1 MSVWLIPTQLCARD
15 KLLGEVNDMRFLN
28 QHDFFWQMCSVC
40 YSHANK
46 KARKLQASA
55 IASLINVCKL
65 SLPYIFALPSW
76 SRYKKTWMECTHC
89 LAKFGSTPCEEMIIL
104 KIENFR
110 SHFLYFRQ
118 MSAIPFSRGSGII
131 QFLMKRLHE
140 FQSVYWQ

>member
-1 MSVWLIPTQLCARD
+1 MSVWLIPTQLRARD
-15 KLLGEVNDMRFLN
+15 KLLGEVNNMP
-28 QHDFFWQMCSVC
+28 FFESAWFFFGRCAVYAIHMQI
-40 YSHANK
+40 
-46 KARKLQASA
+46 RKRVNCKHL
-55 IASLINVCKL
+55 ASLINVCKL

-110 SHFLYFRQ
+110 SHLLYFRQ
-118 MSAIPFSRGSGII
+118 MSAIPFSRGLGII
-131 QFLMKRLHE
+131 KFLMKRLHE